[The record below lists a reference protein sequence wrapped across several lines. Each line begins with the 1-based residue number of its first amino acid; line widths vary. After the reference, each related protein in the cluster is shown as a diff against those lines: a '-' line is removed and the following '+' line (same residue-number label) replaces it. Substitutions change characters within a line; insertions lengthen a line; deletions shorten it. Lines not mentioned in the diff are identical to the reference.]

1 MAEVRKKGRK
11 VVGSGYGSPSNSK
24 RDGPYNALAKVQ
36 QKMAI
41 NRKGRRA
48 RQPSFK
54 IPNQIQMKMKE
65 SKQTLVLTHRQAS
78 ENPQQKESEKIRTL
92 LANRKQRA

>member
-1 MAEVRKKGRK
+1 
-11 VVGSGYGSPSNSK
+11 
-24 RDGPYNALAKVQ
+24 
-36 QKMAI
+36 MAI
-41 NRKGRRA
+41 NSKGRRA

-78 ENPQQKESEKIRTL
+78 EKPQQKKESEKIRTPR
-92 LANRKQRA
+92 ANRKQHA